1 MIITQ
6 DKIKLRTL
14 EGMLL
19 NMGTLVKVIAAFL
32 LLSAGVFFL
41 HTYWI
46 LISPVLAEILDTLKE
61 TRLRYV
67 ILAVLVYILSVYL
80 FAVRWRQVL
89 LCIDYDQ
96 KASSLLPVY
105 FGAVFIT
112 NITPGG
118 NMVGGE
124 YFRVFWANKR
134 FGISYTNAFKTV
146 FFERLVEAIP
156 VALLSLYVLYSIPA
170 LKIKFIP
177 VIDSLTLSSIHLL
190 LLIFISSALMIWFFR
205 EKFVSFLL
213 KVQKNWKLFKS
224 SFIPVFLLS
233 CGVWTLD
240 VVRLKLVA
248 LALDIDL
255 SLSLIATVSILSFLL
270 GALPLTPGGLGIIEG
285 GLISLLLYFGLPL
298 GPAGSFVLLERFIS
312 YGVSS
317 IVGFLYLS
325 YYGGFKIW
333 EKAKKE
339 RNTNQ

>member
-1 MIITQ
+1 M
-6 DKIKLRTL
+6 
-14 EGMLL
+14 
-19 NMGTLVKVIAAFL
+19 NMRTLVKVIAAFL
-32 LLSAGVFFL
+32 LLAAGVFLL

-46 LISPVLAEILDTLKE
+46 KIVPFMAEIFGTLKE

-67 ILAVLVYILSVYL
+67 ILAIVAYILSVYL

-96 KASSLLPVY
+96 KASSLLPIY
-105 FGAVFIT
+105 FGAVFIN

-118 NMVGGE
+118 NMAGGE
-124 YFRVFWANKR
+124 SFRILWANKR
-134 FGISYTNAFKTV
+134 FGISYINAFKTV

-156 VALLSLYVLYSIPA
+156 VSLLSFYVLYSIPA

-190 LLIFISSALMIWFFR
+190 LLIFVLLALIIWFFR
-205 EKFVSFLL
+205 AKVVSFLL
-213 KVQKNWKLFKS
+213 KVEKNWELFKN

-233 CGVWTLD
+233 CGVWALD
-240 VVRLKLVA
+240 VIRLKLVA

-255 SLSLIATVSILSFLL
+255 SFSLIVTVSILSFLL

-285 GLISLLLYFGLPL
+285 GLISLLLYLGLPL
-298 GPAGSFVLLERFIS
+298 GPAGSFVILERFIS